1 MSRRS
6 AAARLTQA
14 APIFAALGDP
24 TRLRIVIR
32 LCSSGPSSIVRL
44 TEGADVSRQ
53 AITKHLRALEE
64 AGLVRSDRS
73 GRESVWELQPKRLD
87 EVRGYLNQISE
98 QWDATLGRLK
108 VFVENE

>member
-1 MSRRS
+1 MSRKS
-6 AAARLTQA
+6 AAVRLTEA

-64 AGLVRSDRS
+64 AGLVSSDRP
-73 GRESVWELQPKRLD
+73 GRESVWELQPKRL
-87 EVRGYLNQISE
+87 EEIRGYLNQISA
-98 QWDATLGRLK
+98 QWDETLGRLRA
-108 VFVENE
+108 FVESE

>member
-1 MSRRS
+1 M
-6 AAARLTQA
+6 ARKSGAVRIADA

-32 LCSSGPSSIVRL
+32 LCAGGPSSIVRL

-53 AITKHLRALEE
+53 AITKHLRALED
-64 AGLVRSDRS
+64 AGLVRGDRS

-87 EVRGYLNQISE
+87 EVRGYLDQISQ
-98 QWDATLGRLK
+98 QWDETLVRLK
-108 VFVENE
+108 AFVEND

>member
-1 MSRRS
+1 MSRKS
-6 AAARLTQA
+6 AAVRIAEA

-32 LCSSGPSSIVRL
+32 LCAGGPSSIVRL

-53 AITKHLRALEE
+53 AVSKHLRALEE

-87 EVRGYLNQISE
+87 EVRGYLAQISE
-98 QWDATLGRLK
+98 QWDQTLGRLQA
-108 VFVENE
+108 FVESQ

>member
-1 MSRRS
+1 MSRKS
-6 AAARLTQA
+6 AAARVTEA

-32 LCSSGPSSIVRL
+32 LCASGPSSIVRL

-108 VFVENE
+108 AFVENE

>member
-1 MSRRS
+1 MSRKSGAVRW
-6 AAARLTQA
+6 TEA

-53 AITKHLRALEE
+53 AITKHLRALED
-64 AGLVRSDRS
+64 AGLVSSDRS
-73 GRESVWELQPKRLD
+73 GRESVWELQPKRL
-87 EVRGYLNQISE
+87 EEIRGYLNQISA
-98 QWDATLGRLK
+98 QWDETLGRLRA
-108 VFVENE
+108 FVESE